1 MTSQRG
7 TMSCVALREKKQK
20 SMFIAE
26 PVIKIEKKKLRN
38 NRLFDARW
46 YTNLQ
51 RLQGARPNHVRWET
65 YKQHVMTIPPRVW
78 EKSARSDCPS
88 DCRICNNSS
97 LPIFGL
103 PFPWR
108 SVFFRETATKIRHP
122 GYRWYLFATSR

>member
-26 PVIKIEKKKLRN
+26 PVIKIEKKLRN

-65 YKQHVMTIPPRVW
+65 YKRHLMTIPPFASGPGCGKNLLAQIAHQIAGFVT
-78 EKSARSDCPS
+78 
-88 DCRICNNSS
+88 IVVYQS
-97 LPIFGL
+97 LGYHFRGG
-103 PFPWR
+103 R
-108 SVFFRETATKIRHP
+108 YFFAKQ
-122 GYRWYLFATSR
+122 LLK